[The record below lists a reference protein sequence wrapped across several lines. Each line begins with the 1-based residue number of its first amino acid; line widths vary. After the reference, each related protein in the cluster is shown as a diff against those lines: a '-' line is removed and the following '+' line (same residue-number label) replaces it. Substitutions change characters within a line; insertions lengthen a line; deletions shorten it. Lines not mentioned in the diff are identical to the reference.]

1 MDQRWRPKA
10 AAVPYSK
17 EQLKAL
23 FRRFDGDKDGHLSK
37 SELKKAFNELGSRV
51 AAFRALGAL
60 QHADENGD
68 KLGYGNGHCN
78 QGRSQELRVRGA
90 KYKL

>member
-68 KLGYGNGHCN
+68 KFVSDGELEALVQYAVALGYTFKK
-78 QGRSQELRVRGA
+78 Q
-90 KYKL
+90 